1 MILSDFE
8 LLFNDRTKFQG
19 IAKKNEILAGH
30 CTMHVGG
37 LASLFLE
44 PQNMQSLVFAI
55 ETSRLAGKPFF
66 LLGGGSN
73 VVFPDEGLELV
84 ICTRSLEKDTGLKIQ
99 EGRDN
104 KKSVLCSA
112 GSVWGSILSF
122 CRDNNL
128 GGLEPFTSLSGT
140 AGGAVFMNASCFGRS
155 VADFLV
161 SAAYLDTKSLEVCR
175 YEKKM
180 SDWGYKKSPFQCIAT
195 ESGSDR
201 KIIISAEFSVSEGFD
216 SALAEEVRQK
226 RISMGHFRAASAGS
240 VFKNNPDKGIIAGKL
255 IDECGLKGFSI
266 GGAQIAPWHGN
277 FIINP
282 ENKATSSDIKAL
294 VEHIQKVVVEKTGI
308 FLEKEIIFA

>member
-8 LLFNDRTKFQG
+8 LLFNDRAKFQG
-19 IAKKNEILAGH
+19 IARKNEILAGH

-37 LASLFLE
+37 PASLFLE
-44 PQNMQSLVFAI
+44 PQNMQSLIFAI
-55 ETSRLAGKPFF
+55 ESSRLAEKSFF

-84 ICTRSLEKDTGLKIQ
+84 ICTRSLEKDTELKIL
-99 EGRDN
+99 EDRDG
-104 KKSVLCSA
+104 KKSVSCPA
-112 GSVWGSILSF
+112 GSVWGGILSF

-128 GGLEPFTSLSGT
+128 GGLEAFTSLSGT

-155 VADFLV
+155 VADCLV
-161 SAAYLDTKSLEVCR
+161 SADYLDMESLELCR
-175 YEKKM
+175 YEKNI
-180 SDWGYKKSPFQCIAT
+180 SDWGYKKSPFQRVAR

-216 SALAEEVRQK
+216 SVLAEKIRQK
-226 RISMGHFRAASAGS
+226 RISMGHFKAPSAGS
-240 VFKNNPDKGIIAGKL
+240 VFKNNPDKEIIAGKL

-282 ENKATSSDIKAL
+282 GNKASASDIKAL
-294 VEHIQKVVVEKTGI
+294 VEYIQKAVMEKTGI
-308 FLEKEIIFA
+308 LLEKEIIFA